1 MKKRI
6 GLVLAGI
13 ITVLAAAYVGMALFF
28 QSHFCFGTTID
39 GIAVGGCNVGK
50 VEQLVTEEI
59 NRYVLKLL
67 EREDETETIAGDA
80 IGLAPVFHGEIDA
93 LLKEQNGFAWIVTLF
108 GGSELE
114 LEKSVT
120 FDEEKLDAVLGE
132 LSCVQE
138 QNQRAPVSAS
148 CSGYSKGDG
157 YSLVP
162 ADYGTTVA
170 KPALKAAVISA
181 VESLTNELDLSE
193 NGCYEDPK
201 VGDDDKMLLSLIE
214 EMNRSVGTTI
224 TYDFGEKKEVL
235 DGETI
240 STWLSAADYEAMVDE
255 EAVREYVKELA
266 KTYNTAY
273 KPKTLMTSYG
283 TEVTIS
289 GGAYGW
295 KIDNDGETAQILEDL
310 KTGEAIEREPV
321 YSQTANSHG
330 ENDYGD
336 SYVEINLTAQ
346 HLFVYEKGE
355 LVVESD
361 FVSGNVA
368 KGHGSPTGAFAVTYT
383 TTDAVL
389 RGEDYETPV
398 KYWMPFAGDV
408 GMHDATWRRSFGGNI
423 YKTNGS
429 HGCINLPLSVAK
441 TIYETIDK
449 GDPVLVYT
457 LPGTESAAMVQ
468 QDAQNVIDLINSI
481 GPVTLES
488 EPVITTA
495 RNLYNA
501 LPDSGKVYVGNYDV
515 LVAAEAAL
523 EQLKAAQPPVE
534 QAGM

>member
-67 EREDETETIAGDA
+67 ERENETETIAGDA
-80 IGLAPVFHGEIDA
+80 IDLAPVFHGEIDT

-138 QNQRAPVSAS
+138 ENQRAPVSAS
-148 CSGYSKGDG
+148 CSGYSKEDG

-162 ADYGTTVA
+162 ADYGTTVL

-181 VESLTNELDLSE
+181 VESLTDELDLSE

-201 VGDDDKMLLSLIE
+201 VGDDDKKLLSLIE

-224 TYDFGEKKEVL
+224 TYDFGEKKEIL

-289 GGAYGW
+289 GGASAGRSTMTARRRRFW
-295 KIDNDGETAQILEDL
+295 KI
-310 KTGEAIEREPV
+310 
-321 YSQTANSHG
+321 
-330 ENDYGD
+330 
-336 SYVEINLTAQ
+336 
-346 HLFVYEKGE
+346 
-355 LVVESD
+355 
-361 FVSGNVA
+361 
-368 KGHGSPTGAFAVTYT
+368 
-383 TTDAVL
+383 L
-389 RGEDYETPV
+389 RPG
-398 KYWMPFAGDV
+398 
-408 GMHDATWRRSFGGNI
+408 RR
-423 YKTNGS
+423 
-429 HGCINLPLSVAK
+429 
-441 TIYETIDK
+441 
-449 GDPVLVYT
+449 
-457 LPGTESAAMVQ
+457 
-468 QDAQNVIDLINSI
+468 
-481 GPVTLES
+481 
-488 EPVITTA
+488 
-495 RNLYNA
+495 
-501 LPDSGKVYVGNYDV
+501 
-515 LVAAEAAL
+515 
-523 EQLKAAQPPVE
+523 
-534 QAGM
+534 